1 MKNLYL
7 KSVAIYILLTLYII
21 FTCIIGYKDFTN
33 IFNYIINPLFWIII
47 FLISIFINKER
58 IEKVK
63 FKSIKLQ
70 IIFIIVVSYL
80 ILYFIS
86 GLFIGYTKNIY
97 NTSIIGII
105 KNIYTYI
112 IPIIFMEYTR
122 TALVHSKKNITNYII
137 ITILFI
143 FLSTP
148 NINYI
153 LINSDY
159 STIFKNSSSIILPS
173 IASNILLT
181 YLSITCNYYGNLF
194 YKLPQSIA
202 TITLPILPNLNW
214 YYQSVIGILLPLITY
229 IYIKNLNDK
238 INNRDSKKRLRKKSI
253 IKIIYIIIPLV
264 VFICFVAGI
273 FKYKPTAILSNS
285 MKPIYSRGDVVVT
298 KKLNKKELN
307 NLRKYD
313 IIEYILDGTIVTHRI
328 INIEQHADKT
338 RLYITKGDNNNA
350 ADIKK
355 VTESQI
361 IGKVEFSI
369 PKVGYPSVYLNEF
382 FNKNKKAVVATGDN

>member
-1 MKNLYL
+1 MKNLSL
-7 KSVAIYILLTLYII
+7 KSIVLYILLTLYII

-70 IIFIIVVSYL
+70 ILFI
-80 ILYFIS
+80 IS

-137 ITILFI
+137 VTILFI
-143 FLSTP
+143 FLSIP
-148 NINYI
+148 NINSI
-153 LINSDY
+153 LINPDY
-159 STIFKNSSSIILPS
+159 STIFKNTSSIILPS

-214 YYQSVIGILLPLITY
+214 YYQSVIGVLLPLITY

-253 IKIIYIIIPLV
+253 IKMIYIIIPLV

>member
-1 MKNLYL
+1 MKNLSL
-7 KSVAIYILLTLYII
+7 KSIVLYILLTLYII

-70 IIFIIVVSYL
+70 ILFIIVVSYL

-137 ITILFI
+137 VTILFI
-143 FLSTP
+143 FLSIP
-148 NINYI
+148 NINSI
-153 LINSDY
+153 LINPDY
-159 STIFKNSSSIILPS
+159 STIFKNTSSIILPS

-194 YKLPQSIA
+194 YKI
-202 TITLPILPNLNW
+202 
-214 YYQSVIGILLPLITY
+214 
-229 IYIKNLNDK
+229 
-238 INNRDSKKRLRKKSI
+238 
-253 IKIIYIIIPLV
+253 
-264 VFICFVAGI
+264 
-273 FKYKPTAILSNS
+273 
-285 MKPIYSRGDVVVT
+285 
-298 KKLNKKELN
+298 
-307 NLRKYD
+307 
-313 IIEYILDGTIVTHRI
+313 
-328 INIEQHADKT
+328 
-338 RLYITKGDNNNA
+338 
-350 ADIKK
+350 
-355 VTESQI
+355 
-361 IGKVEFSI
+361 
-369 PKVGYPSVYLNEF
+369 
-382 FNKNKKAVVATGDN
+382 